1 MGNSKSFSLIK
12 RVAKSFTLT
21 LSGFAQATS
30 LFITIRVPKIVM
42 TMVAKIYFNTMSAIR
57 IPITKI
63 TVSKTS
69 LVGYVIQA
77 IKVPY
82 IKMAFSAMKQT
93 MYSITNIFLRVRFTI
108 VSKARIRLL
117 TLIHVPKFVFTLVPI
132 VALFYLLGTYDPQT
146 LGTLDTSTLGTM
158 DYSTS

>member
-1 MGNSKSFSLIK
+1 MANSKSFSLVK

-21 LSGFAQATS
+21 LVGFSVAAS
-30 LFITIRVPKIVM
+30 FFIKIQIPKIVM
-42 TMVAKIYFNTMSAIR
+42 TMVAKIYFNTISAIR

-69 LVGYVIQA
+69 LIGYVVQA

-93 MYSITNIFLRVRFTI
+93 MYSTTNIVLRIPFAI
-108 VSKARIRLL
+108 VSKAKIKLL
-117 TLIHVPKFVFTLVPI
+117 TLIHIPKFVFALVPI
-132 VALFYLLGTYDPQT
+132 VASFYLLGTYDPQT
-146 LGTLDTSTLGTM
+146 LGALDTNTLGAM
-158 DYSTS
+158 DYIVI